1 MKTRSHAIAFAVAL
15 VLGGLMLAGTA
26 AAIDPSADGTRPD
39 YNYRP
44 KGEPKA
50 DQGGNDYHANYH
62 ADYNSNR
69 GDRPDGRDQGDTR
82 DSRRDSRALP
92 DFDRSAGSPYG
103 WRR

>member
-1 MKTRSHAIAFAVAL
+1 MKTRSQAIALVVAGALGSLAL
-15 VLGGLMLAGTA
+15 VATAGA
-26 AAIDPSADGTRPD
+26 VDPSVDGTRPN

-44 KGEPKA
+44 PSG

-69 GDRPDGRDQGDTR
+69 GDRTGERDMGDTR
-82 DSRRDSRALP
+82 DSRRDSRARSE
-92 DFDRSAGSPYG
+92 FDRSTPSPYG